1 MLEIERIYEDYFT
14 SVFRYLHRLTG
25 DAQLAEELTAETFFK
40 AMRRLDGFRGDC
52 ALSVWLCQIA
62 KNTYFSY
69 LRKNRRLTE
78 LNQAETLDDVEDP
91 EERLLAAELSQAAY
105 EALERLKEPYQ
116 RVFRLRV
123 FGNLSF
129 RALGAQFG
137 KSENWAC
144 VTYHRAR
151 KKLQQELE
159 EIQ

>member
-1 MLEIERIYEDYFT
+1 MSEIERIYEDYFT
-14 SVFRYLHRLTG
+14 SVFRYLQGLTE

-40 AMRRLDGFRGDC
+40 AMRHLDGFRGDC

-62 KNTYFSY
+62 KNTYFSH
-69 LRKNRRLTE
+69 LRKNRRFTE
-78 LNQAETLDDVEDP
+78 FSQAEVLADGANP

-105 EALERLKEPYQ
+105 AALGHLKEPYQ

-137 KSENWAC
+137 KLENWAC

-151 KKLQQELE
+151 KKLQEELE
-159 EIQ
+159 ETK

>member
-1 MLEIERIYEDYFT
+1 MQRIYEDYFT
-14 SVFRYLHRLTG
+14 PVFRYLQRMTG

-40 AMRRLDGFRGDC
+40 AMKQLEGFWGDC

-78 LNQAETLDDVEDP
+78 LNQAETLADVENP
-91 EERLLAAELSQAAY
+91 EERLLADELSQAAY
-105 EALERLKEPYQ
+105 SALGHLKEPYQ

-123 FGNLSF
+123 FGDLSF
-129 RALGAQFG
+129 RALGEQFG

-151 KKLQQELE
+151 KKLKEELE
-159 EIQ
+159 EME